1 MDLYDYQHEVIQ
13 QALQGR
19 NSIIWLPT
27 GGGKTRAAVYVTLRH
42 LQSKHNGKAI
52 VLVNK
57 VHLVDQH
64 YKKEFLPFLKGQY
77 KVTAISGDSE
87 DKEFFAHVVKEN
99 DVIICTAQILENAL
113 KSPEE
118 EKHVE
123 LTDFTLLIIDE
134 CHHTQ
139 KDAVYNKIMERYI
152 EKKFRR
158 EDELPQILG
167 LTASPGTGGANS
179 LEKAKQHVLQI
190 CANLDAWAIVSS
202 ERFRVN
208 LESKVPQ
215 PKKQYDIVEE
225 MYLDPFADRLKAM
238 MKRIHGYLDIPKL
251 TQKFGTQ
258 DYERDIVELEKQG
271 AVEFNRMVRVCA
283 VHLRKY
289 NDALLINETVRKI
302 DAFNCLDDFY
312 KKEGITK
319 TQLDETDRLL
329 SALFNSNRGVLLQL
343 TTGDKNLK
351 LDKLEEIL
359 LDQFG
364 TSTESRGII
373 FVKTRRSTHAL
384 VDWIKHSAKLRA
396 VGIRADILT
405 GAGNSNQTK
414 HMTQVCT
421 KKSVAKVR
429 MGSSQF
435 LLIIYNLC
443 KFLLDVIFITIILY
457 NSPFSTKFALIKARG
472 RARAEDSTYS
482 VLAGEGGREIQ
493 REHTNEYREGLMNR
507 VIKEVQGMPHREY
520 LLQIRELQKQAIVT
534 RKVKEANAEERRQT
548 HQPSQVRIYCRNC
561 NMAVC
566 HGNDIQRVEEQH
578 HVNVNPDF
586 KLYYKVSSSKV
597 CIPKK
602 FEDWEPGCVISC
614 NNCGLEWGWEIIYKA
629 VTLPILSIKN
639 FVLETPTERRTY
651 KKWKS
656 VPFTIAEFDYVEYC
670 QSIFPDLLFTL

>member
-421 KKSVAKVR
+421 TQEPTAGPQC
-429 MGSSQF
+429 MDLG
-435 LLIIYNLC
+435 
-443 KFLLDVIFITIILY
+443 
-457 NSPFSTKFALIKARG
+457 PARG